1 MYALV
6 ETGGKQY
13 KVSVGQVLDVER
25 LAVQEGDKIELDR
38 VLMVSQDDQV
48 HVGTP
53 VVEGAKVLAQVMDNH
68 LGRKVII
75 FRYMAKERF
84 RHKRGHRQQYTRIKI
99 EEIVL

>member
-1 MYALV
+1 VYALV

-13 KVSVGQVLDVER
+13 KVSVGQVIDVEK
-25 LAVQEGDKIELDR
+25 LVAQEGDKIELGR

-48 HVGTP
+48 RVGAP
-53 VVEGAKVLAQVMDNH
+53 VVEGAKVMAQVMGNH
-68 LGRKVII
+68 LGDKVII

-84 RHKRGHRQQYTRIKI
+84 RHKRGHRQEYTRVKI